1 MYNHLKSKKTMK
13 AYIKPACEISE
24 VKFESQ
30 LMITSNRGIGTPG
43 SANDADAR
51 GRRRSGWDVDW

>member
-1 MYNHLKSKKTMK
+1 MK